1 MCDVSLLK
9 MVVLPY
15 GVWQKRQCLA
25 VEPIRAAGVLK
36 HLYRMA
42 SNIKNLKKWIKIS
55 TEWLL
60 SKSFN
65 ILLFSCYSSSYVKDS
80 PQWVWH
86 TLLTLVTP
94 KSVRWVHTVRHP
106 PLTIYNVY
114 FMYTVYSVTHW
125 TVQPPSLTQLY
136 NLHPLETP
144 ETTGLIGKSLNKMLL
159 LSYFCTNR
167 LSCQFLMN
175 L

>member
-1 MCDVSLLK
+1 MCDVSFLNL
-9 MVVLPY
+9 VVWPY

-36 HLYRMA
+36 HLYRVA
-42 SNIKNLKKWIKIS
+42 SNKKLPKKMNKKIS

-60 SKSFN
+60 SKSFT
-65 ILLFSCYSSSYVKDS
+65 ILLFSCYYSSSYVKDS

-86 TLLTLVTP
+86 TLVTP

-106 PLTIYNVY
+106 PLTIQCIFHVY
-114 FMYTVYSVTHW
+114 C
-125 TVQPPSLTQLY
+125 VQCNSLNSATPPLSLTQLY

-144 ETTGLIGKSLNKMLL
+144 ETTGLIGKSLKKMLL
-159 LSYFCTNR
+159 FSYFCTNR
-167 LSCQFLMN
+167 LSCQFLMI